1 MRLTRSDFDQAL
13 AYEFV
18 DAAKMGASSVTVQ
31 ASKLHAKVGV
41 YPRPDHRMPVC
52 CDAMY
57 GAMKQGDQVIARPP
71 KGKGA
76 TLKIRY
82 LLPR

>member
-1 MRLTRSDFDQAL
+1 MNVEKFRKAL
-13 AYEFV
+13 AELFAS
-18 DAAKMGASSVTVQ
+18 AAKKGERSITLTSGV
-31 ASKLHAKVGV
+31 LHSRVGG
-41 YPRPDHRMPVC
+41 YPGPNHRMPVC

-57 GAMKQGDQVIARPP
+57 GAMKEGDQVIERPP

>member
-1 MRLTRSDFDQAL
+1 MNAETFRKAL
-13 AYEFV
+13 AELLATATNKG
-18 DAAKMGASSVTVQ
+18 DRSLTVTSGV
-31 ASKLHAKVGV
+31 LHSKVGG
-41 YPRPDHRMPVC
+41 YPGPNHRMPMC

-57 GAMKQGDQVIARPP
+57 GAIKEGDQVIERPP